1 MAAGPL
7 YVFVWELNLL
17 IGFASEKL
25 KFIWEII
32 LRLSE
37 SWKSEDERGK
47 FFCGVEQKWQGQ
59 REEKSDSEA

>member
-1 MAAGPL
+1 L

-37 SWKSEDERGK
+37 S
-47 FFCGVEQKWQGQ
+47 
-59 REEKSDSEA
+59 